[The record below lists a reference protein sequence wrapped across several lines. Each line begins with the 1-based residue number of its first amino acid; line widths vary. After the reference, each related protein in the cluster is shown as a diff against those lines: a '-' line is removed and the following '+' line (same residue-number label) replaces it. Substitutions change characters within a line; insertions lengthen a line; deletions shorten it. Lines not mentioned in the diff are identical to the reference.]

1 MTEAVIPSEHTDVL
15 VIPSEHTDVLVI
27 PSEHTDV
34 LVIPSERS
42 ESRNP
47 HASAAF
53 RERPAGTGYRVR
65 P

>member
-1 MTEAVIPSEHTDVL
+1 MTEA
-15 VIPSEHTDVLVI
+15 VI